1 MIKDDLKDICRY
13 KSIGIPRL
21 IKGVKQTLS
30 RVVLDNVNF

>member
-1 MIKDDLKDICRY
+1 MIKDDRKDICRY
-13 KSIGIPRL
+13 KNIGIFTL